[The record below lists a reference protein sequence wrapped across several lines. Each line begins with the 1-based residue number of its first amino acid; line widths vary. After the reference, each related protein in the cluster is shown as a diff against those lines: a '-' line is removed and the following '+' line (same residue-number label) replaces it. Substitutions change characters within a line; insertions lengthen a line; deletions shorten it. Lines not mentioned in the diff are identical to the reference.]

1 MRNRY
6 AFIAIITAVV
16 TLLDQTVKA
25 LVLLSVPLYTEIPV
39 IKGFFSLVHV
49 RNRGAAF
56 GFLNRHD
63 ISWQFWLFLAAT
75 VVAVVVVIMLARG
88 SKAGDYPFFLALG
101 MILGGAA
108 GNLIDRVLYR
118 EVIDFLDFYFGN
130 YHWPAFNVADIAI
143 CVGAALALFLSLR
156 RPPEKETGTAGR

>member
-6 AFIAIITAVV
+6 AFIAIITAIV
-16 TLLDQTVKA
+16 TLIDQATKA
-25 LVLLSVPLYTEIPV
+25 LVLLSIPLYTEIPI
-39 IKGFFSLVHV
+39 IKGLFSLVHV

-75 VVAVVVVIMLARG
+75 LIAVVVVIMLAR
-88 SKAGDYPFFLALG
+88 SSRADDHPFFLALG
-101 MILGGAA
+101 MILGGAV
-108 GNLIDRVLYR
+108 GNLIDRVRYR
-118 EVIDFLDFYFGN
+118 EVIDFLDFYYGN

-143 CVGAALALFLSLR
+143 CCGAGLALVLSLR
-156 RPPEKETGTAGR
+156 RAPDKTPGNAGR

>member
-6 AFIAIITAVV
+6 TIITVVMAAVV
-16 TLLDQTVKA
+16 AFDQLTKA
-25 LVLLSVPLYTEIPV
+25 WVLAAIPQYTEIP
-39 IKGFFSLVHV
+39 IINGLFSLVHV

-75 VVAVVVVIMLARG
+75 LIAAGVVFMLAKHA
-88 SKAGDYPFFLALG
+88 KAREYAFFTSLG
-101 MILGGAA
+101 LILGGAV
-108 GNLIDRVLYR
+108 GNLIDRVRFR
-118 EVIDFLDFYFGN
+118 EVVDFLDFYYGG

-143 CVGAALALFLSLR
+143 CCGAFLALILSWR
-156 RPPEKETGTAGR
+156 SAHEEKKD

>member
-6 AFIAIITAVV
+6 AIIAAATAAV
-16 TLLDQTVKA
+16 TLLDQATKA
-25 LVLLSVPLYTEIPV
+25 LVLSTIPLYTEIPV
-39 IKGFFSLVHV
+39 IKGLFSLVHV

-75 VVAVVVVIMLARG
+75 LVAVAVVVMLARS
-88 SKAGDYPFFLALG
+88 SKADDHAFFVSLG
-101 MILGGAA
+101 LILGGAA
-108 GNLIDRVLYR
+108 GNLIDRIRFR
-118 EVIDFLDFYFGN
+118 EVVDFLDFYYGS

-143 CVGAALALFLSLR
+143 CCGAALALFLSLR
-156 RPPEKETGTAGR
+156 RSPAGKKSGS